1 MAILTVVLGVI
12 FVLLMLSLFATSV
25 MELIAAALR
34 LRGRN
39 LRLALRNLLIDEK
52 GGGSG
57 VFEAFIVNPLY
68 KQLSFK
74 YGKGSYNPPSY
85 IDSDSFRRILFD
97 IILGEDGMETQL
109 KSKIDQLK
117 NEELKRILK
126 QLIREADG
134 KIDVF
139 KRSIEDWYNS
149 VMDRASGYYKRMTQK
164 ILIVVGL
171 VIAVVLN
178 ADTLALYRSLETNPD
193 ALDKLVIAAEV
204 VARNESADN
213 LVRTDL
219 EYEEALQQLRDI
231 RGRVDEI
238 RSPLGMGWQNVD
250 LSTMTPAKWVVK
262 GLGWIITAISISLGA
277 PFWFDLLKKI
287 VNLRSAGNKPD
298 EHTE

>member
-25 MELIAAALR
+25 MELVAAILR

-39 LRLALRNLLIDEK
+39 LKMALKNLLIDEK

-57 VFEAFIVNPLY
+57 VFESFIINPLY

-74 YGKGSYNPPSY
+74 YGRGVSNPPSY

-97 IILGEDGMETQL
+97 VILGEDGLESQL
-109 KSKIDQLK
+109 KSKIDQLP
-117 NEELKRILK
+117 NEEMKRILK

-139 KRSIEDWYNS
+139 KLSVEKWYDS

-164 ILIVVGL
+164 ILILIGIVL
-171 VIAVVLN
+171 AVVLN
-178 ADTLALYRSLETNPD
+178 ADTLALYRSLETNPT
-193 ALDKLVIAAEV
+193 ALEKLVIAAEV
-204 VARNESADN
+204 VAQNESVND

-219 EYEEALQQLRDI
+219 EYQEALDQLRDI
-231 RGRVDEI
+231 KGQVDNV
-238 RSPLGMGWQNVD
+238 RSPLGLGWQNVN
-250 LSTMTPAKWVVK
+250 LATMTPASWAVK
-262 GLGWIITAISISLGA
+262 ALGWIITAISISLGA

-287 VNLRSAGNKPD
+287 VNLRSSGNKPEEYD
-298 EHTE
+298 D